1 MTKCQKNP
9 RYYILFVSCNCGFY
23 NLKIEHKN
31 GEIQLMYLPKNILP
45 DFFNLTF
52 NQAFDIGFSDSVD
65 HNTTAETFFEPPFF
79 TRKHGHRQRL
89 GFRICQ
95 EPFNL
100 FDATIHSR
108 ITLCH
113 NTYLHNV
120 MSDVFYAKSKYYYT
134 TKNNLCK

>member
-1 MTKCQKNP
+1 
-9 RYYILFVSCNCGFY
+9 
-23 NLKIEHKN
+23 
-31 GEIQLMYLPKNILP
+31 MYLPKNILP

-52 NQAFDIGFSDSVD
+52 NQAFDISFSDSID
-65 HNTTAETFFEPPFF
+65 HNATAETFFEPPSF

-100 FDATIHSR
+100 LDATVHSR

-113 NTYLHNV
+113 NTYLLCHEC
-120 MSDVFYAKSKYYYT
+120 DVLDVLLLKANIIILQKSTYV
-134 TKNNLCK
+134 NRF